1 MYYPSGMIFYL
12 VNSSCLTSRFRI
24 LFETLSKAERQ
35 AFSKNKQMGRKNS
48 TKKKHKGGSSTG
60 KTLKGVLEITRS
72 GMGFV
77 VVPSVETD
85 ILIRHNDLNM
95 AMHGDTVIVR
105 VKKGNGR
112 RLQGEV

>member
-1 MYYPSGMIFYL
+1 
-12 VNSSCLTSRFRI
+12 
-24 LFETLSKAERQ
+24 
-35 AFSKNKQMGRKNS
+35 MGRKNS
-48 TKKKHKGGSSTG
+48 TKKKHKSGGGSTG

-77 VVPSVETD
+77 IVPSVETD

-112 RLQGEV
+112 RLQGEVIEVTERKRSEFIGHIQIFVIIMTKY